1 MNIAADVVAGKRR
14 AIARAISLVEDHEPE
29 AGDLMRA
36 LHAHTGTAHVIGITG
51 SPGTGKS
58 TLTDKL
64 IVQYREAGK
73 RVAVIAVDPSSPF
86 SGGAILG
93 DRIRMQSRAMDPDIY
108 IRSMGTRGAL
118 GGLASATGDAVKVL
132 DAAGFDVIIVET
144 VGVGQAEVDV
154 IRLADTVCVVLVPGM
169 GDDVQAVKAGV
180 MEIADIFII
189 NKADL
194 DGSDKVYAEVEAM
207 QMLGHPDTDD
217 FWWSPLL
224 RTVAEKGTGLP
235 EVVQAVADHAA
246 WSHKSGEWERRRERR
261 LWAQVRDLLEREIV
275 QYTFQGDGSPKPA
288 FQDGFAAAQAG
299 QLSPQDLAA
308 QVLAAWK
315 G

>member
-1 MNIAADVVAGKRR
+1 MLAGDVIAGKRR
-14 AIARAISLVEDHEPE
+14 AIARAITLVESHDAE
-29 AGDLMRA
+29 APALLKE
-36 LHAHTGTAHVIGITG
+36 LHAHAQNAHVIGITG

-64 IVQYREAGK
+64 IVHYRNAGLK
-73 RVAVIAVDPSSPF
+73 VGVIAVDPSSPF

-93 DRIRMQSRAMDPDIY
+93 DRIRMQSRAIDENVY

-180 MEIADIFII
+180 MEIADVFIV
-189 NKADL
+189 NKADI
-194 DGSDKVYAEVEAM
+194 DGSDKVFAEVEAM
-207 QMLGHPDTDD
+207 MMLGHPDEDD
-217 FWWSPLL
+217 FWWAPIV
-224 RTVAEKGTGLP
+224 RTVAEKGQG
-235 EVVQAVADHAA
+235 VAELADALERHKQ
-246 WSHKSGEWERRRERR
+246 WSQKSGAWDKRRKER
-261 LWAQVRDLLEREIV
+261 LWSQVRDLLERQI
-275 QYTFQGDGSPKPA
+275 TRFAFDSHGAPLPA
-288 FQDGFAAAQAG
+288 FQAEFEAAEAG
-299 QLSPQDLAA
+299 GMAPQDVAHHILDAF
-308 QVLAAWK
+308 K
-315 G
+315 E